1 MTLKKQLWLV
11 LAAVFILTVAPARAT
26 ILFADDFQDATAAA
40 WKILGKGKARL
51 SRYQKNISL
60 NLTRRAMAVAA
71 LSTKGYEHT
80 VFALS
85 FAALSLEEGEYCL
98 GEVSGDDGKTWH
110 EIVRVGDGQDDG
122 LRLYAGTVSSPDL
135 DNRPRVYI
143 RARAF
148 GNQDNDQ
155 CWLDAVRV
163 VGQKITR
170 PAAARKD
177 GFTAKRLIAGRP
189 YSSPVDLSFFA
200 PSTAAMAASS
210 RFEGRLVFT
219 GALKSGGFKGLR
231 DDYATLKDQK
241 MSVRRLPDFDF
252 AFVQSG
258 AALIPLRRGPI
269 AGRHPLWEFVL
280 EPGRVWREPGD
291 GAFSRAAIPFSLQ
304 EKNENCLHNGVMT
317 FLFGGDGQISH
328 VAVQISA
335 ETCLYLKFDLWGFA
349 AARYQPGPVAGE
361 KPAIAAYE
369 REKSARL
376 AVRPMAA
383 LAAKYPAVDPANFG
397 AISEIDPAH
406 MTLYGVVVD
415 GVHYGAG
422 CETRQGLYPY
432 CDVLDLPSYS
442 TAKSLVGALALM
454 RMEKLFP
461 GVRDAKIADYVP
473 ACRQAGGWDDVTFL
487 DVLDMASGHYKSARY
502 MADEDG
508 AKMFRFFLPL
518 DHATKIKRACGLF
531 KRKAPPGV
539 RWVYHTSDTYI
550 LGTALNNYLKRKRGP
565 VADIYR
571 DILIPLWRK
580 LGLSPVMDVTRR
592 TYDRRAQP
600 FTGWGLTYHR
610 GDVARLAALLNPANS
625 AGQDYFDKPMLDQAL
640 QRGAGGKGLAAH
652 GRALMYSTGFWARNF
667 QSLLG
672 CGKPVWVP
680 FMSGYG
686 GITIALMPNGVSY
699 YYFSDN
705 GTFAWK
711 KAVAEADKIRKLC
724 P

>member
-1 MTLKKQLWLV
+1 MTLKRLLWLGV
-11 LAAVFILTVAPARAT
+11 VAALLFPAAGVRAT
-26 ILFADDFQDATAAA
+26 ILFADDFQDGTAAA
-40 WKILGKGKARL
+40 WKILGKGKAKL

-80 VFALS
+80 AFALS
-85 FAALSLEEGEYCL
+85 FAALSLEEGEYCI
-98 GEVSGDDGKTWH
+98 GEVSGDNGRTWH
-110 EIVRVGDGQDDG
+110 EIIRVGDGQDDG
-122 LRLYAGTVSSPDL
+122 LRLYAGSVSAPDL

-143 RARAF
+143 RARAA

-155 CWLDAVRV
+155 CWLDTVRV
-163 VGQKITR
+163 VGQRIGGG
-170 PAAARKD
+170 AAAQTGR
-177 GFTAKRLIAGRP
+177 FAAKRLMAGGS
-189 YSSPVDLSFFA
+189 YSSPADLSLFA
-200 PSTAAMAASS
+200 PSPAAMAASS

-219 GALKSGGFKGLR
+219 GPLRGGGFKKLR

-241 MSVRRLPDFDF
+241 MSVRSLPDFDF

-258 AALIPLRRGPI
+258 AALVPLRRGPV
-269 AGRHPLWEFVL
+269 ASRHPLWEFVL

-317 FLFGGDGQISH
+317 FLFGGDGQVSH

-335 ETCLYLKFDLWGFA
+335 ETCLYLKFDLWGFVD
-349 AARYQPGPVAGE
+349 ARYQPGPVAGAQQ
-361 KPAIAAYE
+361 AIAAYE
-369 REKSARL
+369 QEKSARL
-376 AVRPMAA
+376 AVRPMVV
-383 LAAKYPAVDPANFG
+383 LAEEYPGVDPANFG

-415 GVHYGAG
+415 GAHYGGG
-422 CETRQGLYPY
+422 CQTRHGRYPY

-461 GVRDAKIADYVP
+461 GIKEAKIADYVP
-473 ACRQAGGWDDVTFL
+473 ACRKAGGWDDVTFL
-487 DVLDMASGHYKSARY
+487 DALNMATGHYKSARY

-518 DHATKIKRACGLF
+518 DHETKIRRACGLF
-531 KRKAPPGV
+531 KRKSRPGV
-539 RWVYHTSDTYI
+539 KWVYHTSDTYI
-550 LGTALNNYLKRKRGP
+550 LGTALNNYLKQRRGP
-565 VADIYR
+565 AADIYR
-571 DILIPLWRK
+571 DILTPLWRK
-580 LGLSPVMDVTRR
+580 LGLSPVMDFTRR

-610 GDVARLAALLNPANS
+610 GDVARLAALLNPANR
-625 AGQDYFDKPMLDQAL
+625 AGQDYFDKTLLDRAL
-640 QRGAGGKGLAAH
+640 QRGSGGRGLAAH
-652 GRALMYSTGFWARNF
+652 GRALIYNAGFWARNF

-672 CGKPVWVP
+672 CKSPLWVP